1 MNVDAHETSRSEHV
15 ERTHDVTTHSAGVSV
30 LLMAVVAGGV
40 SAQSPSMDG
49 VWRSQGYGNVFEI
62 HGPTLNAFE
71 VTTTTCVAGG
81 TAAVDTTPVP
91 GRMATFRTPGGSE
104 MFVRAGGSADHKLLH
119 SEGSASDERIDRIP
133 RLPAV
138 CDHPTENTP
147 AGNFEVFA
155 QTWAE
160 HYISFDLKK
169 TDWGKVVETNRSKV
183 TSNTTPTEL
192 FDVLEKMIGPFG
204 DTHSFIAAPEI
215 DRGFQSLRP
224 GTDRVVKGGFQAFR
238 RSGMAA
244 LLGVTDRTYLKTPLR
259 KFCND
264 QVQYG
269 HIDEATGY
277 LRILSFS
284 NYVTAGGFSAGLAAL
299 EAALDDIFSD
309 RALEALVIDVRIN
322 SGGADP
328 YGLAI
333 ASRLATR
340 EYLAYT
346 KEARADPID
355 HDKWTSGDPSLVRPS
370 PRPGF
375 RGPTVELIGPLTIS
389 AGETFTQALMGRTP
403 SITRIGE
410 NTQGVF
416 SDVLGRRLPNA
427 WRFGLPNEV
436 FRTPQGTTFDGPGI
450 PPNVAVPVFADE
462 DVAAGKDP
470 GVAQALE
477 ILRRK

>member
-1 MNVDAHETSRSEHV
+1 MR
-15 ERTHDVTTHSAGVSV
+15 DVSTQTAGLSV
-30 LLMAVVAGGV
+30 LLMAVVAGGAP
-40 SAQSPSMDG
+40 AQSPSMDG
-49 VWRSQGYGNVFEI
+49 VWRSQGYGNVYEI
-62 HGPTLNAFE
+62 HGATLNAFE
-71 VTTTTCVAGG
+71 VTNTTCVAGG
-81 TAAVDTTPVP
+81 TAAVDTTAVP
-91 GRMATFRTPGGSE
+91 GRTATFRTPGGGE
-104 MFVRAGGSADHKLLH
+104 TFVRAGGSADHKLLH

-169 TDWGKVVETNRSKV
+169 TDWGSVVEANRSKV
-183 TSNTTPTEL
+183 TSKATPTEL
-192 FDVLEKMIGPFG
+192 FDVMEAMIGPFG
-204 DTHSFIAAPEI
+204 DTHAFLQAPAI
-215 DRGFQSLRP
+215 DRGFQRLRP
-224 GTDRVVKGGFQAFR
+224 GTDRVAKGDLRTFR
-238 RSGMAA
+238 NGGMAA
-244 LLGVTDRTYLKTPLR
+244 LLGVTDRAYLKTPLR
-259 KFCND
+259 RFCND
-264 QVQYG
+264 QIQYG
-269 HIDEATGY
+269 HIDETTGY

-284 NYVTAGGFSAGLAAL
+284 NYVREGGFAAGLAAL

-309 RALEALVIDVRIN
+309 RALGALVIDVRIN
-322 SGGADP
+322 GGGADP

-333 ASRLATR
+333 ASRLATS

-346 KEARADPID
+346 KMARADPID
-355 HDKWTSGDPSLVRPS
+355 RNKWTPGDPSLVRPS
-370 PRPGF
+370 ARPGF

-403 SITRIGE
+403 PVIRIGE

-416 SDVLGRRLPNA
+416 SDVLSRRLPNG

-436 FRTPQGTTFDGPGI
+436 FRTPQGATFDGPGI
-450 PPNVAVPVFADE
+450 PPDAGVPVFADE

-470 GVAQALE
+470 GVAKALE
-477 ILRRK
+477 VLRKK

>member
-1 MNVDAHETSRSEHV
+1 
-15 ERTHDVTTHSAGVSV
+15 
-30 LLMAVVAGGV
+30 MAAVAGRTP
-40 SAQSPSMDG
+40 AQSPSMDG

-71 VTTTTCVAGG
+71 VTNTTCVAGG

-91 GRMATFRTPGGSE
+91 GRIATFRTPGGGE
-104 MFVRAGGSADHKLLH
+104 MFVRSGGSADHPLLH
-119 SEGSASDERIDRIP
+119 REGSASDERIDRIP

-138 CDHPTENTP
+138 CDHPTQNTP

-169 TDWGKVVETNRSKV
+169 ADWGQVVEANRSKV
-183 TSNTTPTEL
+183 ISSTTPAGL
-192 FDVLEKMIGPFG
+192 FDILAKMIEPFG
-204 DTHSFIAAPEI
+204 DTHTFLVAPEI
-215 DRGFQSLRP
+215 DRRFQTLRP

-238 RSGMAA
+238 GSGMAA
-244 LLGVTDRTYLKTPLR
+244 LLGVTDRAYRKTPLR
-259 KFCND
+259 TFCND
-264 QVQYG
+264 QIQYG

-284 NYVTAGGFSAGLAAL
+284 NYVTEGGFAAGLAAL

-309 RALEALVIDVRIN
+309 RALRALVIDVRIN
-322 SGGADP
+322 GGGADP

-346 KEARADPID
+346 KVARADPID
-355 HDKWTSGDPSLVRPS
+355 RNKWTPGDPSLVRPS
-370 PRPGF
+370 ARPGF

-403 SITRIGE
+403 PITRIGE

-416 SDVLGRRLPNA
+416 SDVLGRRLPNG

-436 FRTPQGTTFDGPGI
+436 FRTPQGTAFDGPGI
-450 PPNVAVPVFADE
+450 PPDAAVPVFADA
-462 DVAAGKDP
+462 DIAAGKDP
-470 GVAQALE
+470 GVAKALE
-477 ILRRK
+477 ILRKK

>member
-1 MNVDAHETSRSEHV
+1 MSTQ
-15 ERTHDVTTHSAGVSV
+15 TAGLSV
-30 LLMAVVAGGV
+30 LLVAVVV
-40 SAQSPSMDG
+40 SGAPVQSPSMDG

-62 HGPTLNAFE
+62 HGPALNAFE
-71 VTTTTCVAGG
+71 VTNTTCVAGES
-81 TAAVDTTPVP
+81 AAVDTTPVP
-91 GRMATFRTPGGSE
+91 GRIATFKTRGSE
-104 MFVRAGGSADHKLLH
+104 KFVRAGGGADHKLLH

-138 CDHPTENTP
+138 CDHPTENTA

-169 TDWGKVVETNRSKV
+169 TDWAKVVEANRSKV
-183 TSNTTPTEL
+183 TSNTTATEL
-192 FDVLEKMIGPFG
+192 FDILEKMIGPFG
-204 DTHSFIAAPEI
+204 DTHTFISAPEI
-215 DRGFQSLRP
+215 GRVFQSLRP

-238 RSGMAA
+238 SSGMPA
-244 LLGVTDRTYLKTPLR
+244 LLGVTDRAYLKTPLR

-264 QVQYG
+264 QIQYA

-284 NYVTAGGFSAGLAAL
+284 NYVKEGGFAAGLAAL

-322 SGGADP
+322 GGGADP

-355 HDKWTSGDPSLVRPS
+355 RDRWTPGDPSLVRPS
-370 PRPGF
+370 ARPGF

-389 AGETFTQALMGRTP
+389 AGETFTQALMGRAP
-403 SITRIGE
+403 RITRIGE

-416 SDVLGRRLPNA
+416 SDVLGRRLPNG

-450 PPNVAVPVFADE
+450 PPDVAVPVFADE
-462 DVAAGKDP
+462 DVAARKDP
-470 GVAQALE
+470 GVAKALE
-477 ILRRK
+477 ILRKK

>member
-1 MNVDAHETSRSEHV
+1 MA
-15 ERTHDVTTHSAGVSV
+15 ALSV
-30 LLMAVVAGGV
+30 VLMAVVASGTP
-40 SAQSPSMDG
+40 AQSPSMDG

-62 HGPTLNAFE
+62 RGATLNTFE
-71 VTTTTCVAGG
+71 ATTTTCVPGG
-81 TAAVDTTPVP
+81 AATVDTTAVA
-91 GRMATFRTPGGSE
+91 GRIATFRTPGGGE

-119 SEGSASDERIDRIP
+119 REGSASDERIDRVA

-138 CDHPTENTP
+138 CEHPTENTP
-147 AGNFEVFA
+147 GGNFEVFA

-169 TDWGKVVETNRSKV
+169 TDWGKVVEANRSRV
-183 TSNTTPTEL
+183 TASTTPTEL
-192 FDVLEKMIGPFG
+192 FDILEKMIGPFG
-204 DTHSFIAAPEI
+204 DTHTFLVASEI
-215 DRGFQSLRP
+215 DRRFQTLRP

-238 RSGMAA
+238 SSGMAA
-244 LLGVTDRTYLKTPLR
+244 LLGVTDRAYLKTPLR
-259 KFCND
+259 TFCND
-264 QVQYG
+264 QIQYG
-269 HIDEATGY
+269 HIDESTGY

-284 NYVTAGGFSAGLAAL
+284 NYTTAGGFAAGLAAL
-299 EAALDDIFSD
+299 EAALDEIFSD
-309 RALEALVIDVRIN
+309 RALRALVIDVRIN

-346 KEARADPID
+346 KVARADPID
-355 HDKWTSGDPSLVRPS
+355 RNKWTPGDPSLVRPS

-403 SITRIGE
+403 PITRIGE

-416 SDVLGRRLPNA
+416 SDVLGRRLPNG

-436 FRTPQGTTFDGPGI
+436 FRTAQGTTFDGAGI
-450 PPNVAVPVFADE
+450 PPDVAVPVFADE
-462 DVAAGKDP
+462 DVAAGRDP
-470 GVAQALE
+470 AIARALE

>member
-1 MNVDAHETSRSEHV
+1 MSP
-15 ERTHDVTTHSAGVSV
+15 RTAGLSV
-30 LLMAVVAGGV
+30 LLMAVVAGGAP
-40 SAQSPSMDG
+40 AQSPSMDG

-71 VTTTTCVAGG
+71 VTNTTCVAGG

-91 GRMATFRTPGGSE
+91 GRIATFRISGGGE

-147 AGNFEVFA
+147 AGNLEVFA

-169 TDWGKVVETNRSKV
+169 TDWGKVVEANRSKV

-192 FDVLEKMIGPFG
+192 FDILEKMIGPFG
-204 DTHSFIAAPEI
+204 DTHAFLAAPEI
-215 DRGFQSLRP
+215 DRRFQSLRP
-224 GTDRVVKGGFQAFR
+224 GTDRVVKGAFQAFR
-238 RSGMAA
+238 SSGMAA
-244 LLGVTDRTYLKTPLR
+244 LLGVTDRAYLKTPLR

-264 QVQYG
+264 QIQYG

-284 NYVTAGGFSAGLAAL
+284 SYVKEGGFAAGLAAL

-309 RALEALVIDVRIN
+309 RALGALVIDVRIN
-322 SGGADP
+322 GGGADP

-333 ASRLATR
+333 ASRLATS

-355 HDKWTSGDPSLVRPS
+355 RNKWTPGDPSLVRPS
-370 PRPGF
+370 ARPGF

-403 SITRIGE
+403 PITRVGE

-416 SDVLGRRLPNA
+416 SDVLSRRLPNG

-436 FRTPQGTTFDGPGI
+436 FRTPRGTTFDGPGI
-450 PPNVAVPVFADE
+450 PPGAAVLVFADD

-470 GVAQALE
+470 GVAKALE
-477 ILRRK
+477 ILRKK

>member
-1 MNVDAHETSRSEHV
+1 
-15 ERTHDVTTHSAGVSV
+15 
-30 LLMAVVAGGV
+30 
-40 SAQSPSMDG
+40 MDG

-62 HGPTLNAFE
+62 HGATSNAFE
-71 VTTTTCVAGG
+71 VTNSTCVAGG

-91 GRMATFRTPGGSE
+91 GRIATFRTPGGGE

-169 TDWGKVVETNRSKV
+169 TDWGKVVAANRSKV
-183 TSNTTPTEL
+183 APTTTPTEL
-192 FDVLEKMIGPFG
+192 FDILETMIGPFG
-204 DTHSFIAAPEI
+204 DTHAFLAAPAI
-215 DRGFQSLRP
+215 DRVAQRRRP
-224 GTDRVVKGGFQAFR
+224 GTDRVVKGDFQAFR

-244 LLGVTDRTYLKTPLR
+244 LLDVTDRAYLKTPLR

-264 QVQYG
+264 QIQYG

-284 NYVTAGGFSAGLAAL
+284 NYAKGGFAAGLAAL

-309 RALEALVIDVRIN
+309 RALGALVIDVRIN
-322 SGGADP
+322 GGGADP

-333 ASRLATR
+333 ASRLATS

-346 KEARADPID
+346 KLARADPID
-355 HDKWTSGDPSLVRPS
+355 RNKWTPGDPSLVRPS
-370 PRPGF
+370 ARPGF

-389 AGETFTQALMGRTP
+389 AGETFTQALMGRIP
-403 SITRIGE
+403 PITRIGE

-416 SDVLGRRLPNA
+416 SDVLGRRLPNG

-450 PPNVAVPVFADE
+450 PPDAAVPVFADE

-470 GVAQALE
+470 GVARALE
-477 ILRRK
+477 ILRKK

>member
-1 MNVDAHETSRSEHV
+1 MSTQ
-15 ERTHDVTTHSAGVSV
+15 TAGLSV
-30 LLMAVVAGGV
+30 LLIAVAASGAP
-40 SAQSPSMDG
+40 AQIPSMDG

-62 HGPTLNAFE
+62 HGPTLNVFE
-71 VTTTTCVAGG
+71 VTNTTCVAGG
-81 TAAVDTTPVP
+81 TAVVDTTPVP
-91 GRMATFRTPGGSE
+91 GRTATFRTPGGGE

-119 SEGSASDERIDRIP
+119 SEGSASDQRIDRIP

-155 QTWAE
+155 QTRAE

-169 TDWGKVVETNRSKV
+169 TEWGKVVAGNRSKV
-183 TSNTTPTEL
+183 AANTTSTQL
-192 FDVLEKMIGPFG
+192 FDILEKMIEHFG
-204 DTHSFIAAPEI
+204 DTHAFLAASDI
-215 DRGFQSLRP
+215 DRRFQSLRP
-224 GTDRVVKGGFQAFR
+224 GTDRLIKGGFQTFR
-238 RSGMAA
+238 TSGMVA
-244 LLGVTDRTYLKTPLR
+244 LLAVTDRAYLKTPLR

-264 QVQYG
+264 QIQYG
-269 HIDEATGY
+269 HIDDATGY

-284 NYVTAGGFSAGLAAL
+284 NYVAEGGFGAGLAAL

-309 RALEALVIDVRIN
+309 RALGALVIDVRIN

-333 ASRLATR
+333 ASRLATS

-355 HDKWTSGDPSLVRPS
+355 RNKWTPGDPSMVRPS
-370 PRPGF
+370 ARPGF
-375 RGPTVELIGPLTIS
+375 RGPVVELIGPLTIS

-403 SITRIGE
+403 AVTRIGE

-416 SDVLGRRLPNA
+416 SDVLGRRLPNG

-450 PPNVAVPVFADE
+450 PPGVAVTVFADE
-462 DVAAGKDP
+462 DVAGGKDP
-470 GVAQALE
+470 GVARALE
-477 ILRRK
+477 ILRKK

>member
-1 MNVDAHETSRSEHV
+1 VSTQ
-15 ERTHDVTTHSAGVSV
+15 TAGLSV
-30 LLMAVVAGGV
+30 LLMAVVAAGAP
-40 SAQSPSMDG
+40 AQSPSMEG
-49 VWRSQGYGNVFEI
+49 VWRSQGYGNVFAI
-62 HGPTLNAFE
+62 QGPTLNAFE
-71 VTTTTCVAGG
+71 VTNTTCVAGG
-81 TAAVDTTPVP
+81 TAAVDTAPVP
-91 GRMATFRTPGGSE
+91 GRIATFRTGGSE

-147 AGNFEVFA
+147 AGNLEVFA

-169 TDWGKVVETNRSKV
+169 TDWGKVVEANRSKV

-192 FDVLEKMIGPFG
+192 FDILEKMIAPFG
-204 DTHSFIAAPEI
+204 DTHAFLAAPEI
-215 DRGFQSLRP
+215 DHRFQSLRP

-238 RSGMAA
+238 GSGMAA
-244 LLGVTDRTYLKTPLR
+244 LLGVTDRVYLKTPLR

-264 QVQYG
+264 QIQYG

-284 NYVTAGGFSAGLAAL
+284 NYAKEGGFAAGLRAL

-309 RALEALVIDVRIN
+309 RALGALVIDLRIN
-322 SGGADP
+322 GGGADP

-355 HDKWTSGDPSLVRPS
+355 RNKWTPGDPSLVRPS
-370 PRPGF
+370 GRPGF

-403 SITRIGE
+403 PITRIGE

-416 SDVLGRRLPNA
+416 SDVLGRRLPNG

-436 FRTPQGTTFDGPGI
+436 FRTPHGTTFDGPGI
-450 PPNVAVPVFADE
+450 PPDVAVPVFADE

-470 GVAQALE
+470 GVAKALE
-477 ILRRK
+477 ILRKK

>member
-1 MNVDAHETSRSEHV
+1 L
-15 ERTHDVTTHSAGVSV
+15 SV
-30 LLMAVVAGGV
+30 LLITVAAGSV
-40 SAQSPSMDG
+40 PAQAPSMDG
-49 VWRSQGYGNVFEI
+49 VWRSRGYGNVFEI
-62 HGPTLNAFE
+62 HGSTLKSFE
-71 VTTTTCVAGG
+71 VTNTTCVVGESG
-81 TAAVDTTPVP
+81 SLDTTPFP
-91 GRMATFRTPGGSE
+91 DRMATFRTRGSE
-104 MFVRAGGSADHKLLH
+104 QFVRAGGSTDQKLLH
-119 SEGSASDERIDRIP
+119 SQGSASDERIDRIP
-133 RLPAV
+133 RLPAA

-169 TDWGKVVETNRSKV
+169 TDWGMVVEAHRSKV

-192 FDVLEKMIGPFG
+192 FDILETMIAPFG
-204 DTHSFIAAPEI
+204 DTHAFVAAPEI
-215 DRGFQSLRP
+215 DHVFQSLRP

-238 RSGMAA
+238 RTGMPA
-244 LLGVTDRTYLKTPLR
+244 LLGVTDRAYLKTPLR

-264 QVQYG
+264 QIQYG

-284 NYVTAGGFSAGLAAL
+284 NYAKEGGFAAGLAAL

-309 RALEALVIDVRIN
+309 RTLRALVIDVRIN
-322 SGGADP
+322 GGGADP

-333 ASRLATR
+333 ASRLATT

-346 KEARADPID
+346 KEARADPVD
-355 HDKWTSGDPSLVRPS
+355 RNKWTPGDASLVRPS
-370 PRPGF
+370 TRPGF
-375 RGPTVELIGPLTIS
+375 RGPIVELIGPLTIS
-389 AGETFTQALMGRTP
+389 AGETFTQALMGRIP
-403 SITRIGE
+403 PIPRIGE

-416 SDVLGRRLPNA
+416 SDVLGRRLPNG

-450 PPNVAVPVFADE
+450 PPDIAVPVFADV
-462 DVAAGKDP
+462 DVAAGRDP
-470 GVAQALE
+470 GVARALE
-477 ILRRK
+477 ILQKR

>member
-1 MNVDAHETSRSEHV
+1 MSTQ
-15 ERTHDVTTHSAGVSV
+15 TAGLSV
-30 LLMAVVAGGV
+30 LLMAVVAGGAP
-40 SAQSPSMDG
+40 AQSPSMDG
-49 VWRSQGYGNVFEI
+49 VWRSQGYGNVYEI
-62 HGPTLNAFE
+62 HGSTLNAFE
-71 VTTTTCVAGG
+71 VTNTTCVAGG

-91 GRMATFRTPGGSE
+91 GRVATIRTPGGGE

-169 TDWGKVVETNRSKV
+169 TDWGQVVEANRSKV

-192 FDVLEKMIGPFG
+192 FDILETMIGPFG
-204 DTHSFIAAPEI
+204 DTHAFLEAPAI
-215 DRGFQSLRP
+215 DRGFQRLRP

-238 RSGMAA
+238 SGGMAA
-244 LLGVTDRTYLKTPLR
+244 LLGVTDRAYLKTPLR

-264 QVQYG
+264 QIQYG
-269 HIDEATGY
+269 HIDETTGY

-284 NYVTAGGFSAGLAAL
+284 NYVREGGFAAGLAAL

-309 RALEALVIDVRIN
+309 RALGALVIDVRIN
-322 SGGADP
+322 GGGADP

-333 ASRLATR
+333 ASRLATS

-346 KEARADPID
+346 KMARADPID
-355 HDKWTSGDPSLVRPS
+355 RNKWTPGDPE
-370 PRPGF
+370 PRPAECPPRLSRTNRRVDRTAHDQ
-375 RGPTVELIGPLTIS
+375 RGRDVHAGP
-389 AGETFTQALMGRTP
+389 
-403 SITRIGE
+403 
-410 NTQGVF
+410 
-416 SDVLGRRLPNA
+416 
-427 WRFGLPNEV
+427 
-436 FRTPQGTTFDGPGI
+436 DGPD
-450 PPNVAVPVFADE
+450 PAHHSDRRE
-462 DVAAGKDP
+462 HAGR
-470 GVAQALE
+470 L
-477 ILRRK
+477 L

>member
-1 MNVDAHETSRSEHV
+1 VSTQ
-15 ERTHDVTTHSAGVSV
+15 TAGLSV
-30 LLMAVVAGGV
+30 LLMAVVASGAPG
-40 SAQSPSMDG
+40 QSLSIDG

-62 HGPTLNAFE
+62 HGATLNKFE
-71 VTTTTCVAGG
+71 VTNTTCVAGG
-81 TAAVDTTPVP
+81 TGAVDTTPVQ
-91 GRMATFRTPGGSE
+91 GRIATFRTTGGGE
-104 MFVRAGGSADHKLLH
+104 MFVRAGGSADRKLLH
-119 SEGSASDERIDRIP
+119 SEGSASDERIERIP

-147 AGNFEVFA
+147 VGNFDVFA

-160 HYISFDLKK
+160 HYISFDLKQ
-169 TDWGKVVETNRSKV
+169 TDWGQVVAANRAKV

-192 FDVLEKMIGPFG
+192 FDILETMIGPFG
-204 DTHSFIAAPEI
+204 DTHAFLAAPEI
-215 DRGFQSLRP
+215 NRVVQRLRP

-238 RSGMAA
+238 SSGMAA
-244 LLGVTDRTYLKTPLR
+244 LLGATDRAYLKTPLR

-264 QVQYG
+264 QIQYG

-284 NYVTAGGFSAGLAAL
+284 NYVKEGGLAAGLVAL

-309 RALEALVIDVRIN
+309 RALGALVIDVRIN
-322 SGGADP
+322 GGGADP

-333 ASRLATR
+333 ASRLTTR

-355 HDKWTSGDPSLVRPS
+355 RNKWTPGDPNLVRPS
-370 PRPGF
+370 ARPGF
-375 RGPTVELIGPLTIS
+375 RGPAVELIGPLTIS

-403 SITRIGE
+403 PIIRIGE

-416 SDVLGRRLPNA
+416 SDVLGRRLPNG

-450 PPNVAVPVFADE
+450 PPDVDVPVFADE

-470 GVAQALE
+470 GLAKALE
-477 ILRRK
+477 ILRKK

>member
-1 MNVDAHETSRSEHV
+1 V
-15 ERTHDVTTHSAGVSV
+15 RTQSAGLSV
-30 LLMAVVAGGV
+30 LLIAVVAG
-40 SAQSPSMDG
+40 SAPAQSPSMDG

-62 HGPTLNAFE
+62 HGPTLNGFE
-71 VTTTTCVAGG
+71 VTNTTCVAGA

-91 GRMATFRTPGGSE
+91 GRTATFRTPGGSE

-119 SEGSASDERIDRIP
+119 SEGSASDQRIDRIP

-138 CDHPTENTP
+138 CERPTENTP

-169 TDWGKVVETNRSKV
+169 TDWGKVVEANRSKV
-183 TSNTTPTEL
+183 TADTTPAEL
-192 FDVLEKMIGPFG
+192 FDILERMIGPFG
-204 DTHSFIAAPEI
+204 DTHAFLAAPEI
-215 DRGFQSLRP
+215 DRRLQRLRP

-238 RSGMAA
+238 SSGMAA
-244 LLGVTDRTYLKTPLR
+244 LLGVTDRAYLKTPLR
-259 KFCND
+259 RFCND
-264 QVQYG
+264 QIGYG
-269 HIDEATGY
+269 RIDAVTGY

-284 NYVTAGGFSAGLAAL
+284 NYVAEGGFAAGMAAL

-309 RALEALVIDVRIN
+309 RTLGALVIDVRIN

-333 ASRLATR
+333 ASRLATS

-355 HDKWTSGDPSLVRPS
+355 RNKWTPGDPSLVRPS
-370 PRPGF
+370 ARPGF

-403 SITRIGE
+403 RIMRIGE

-416 SDVLGRRLPNA
+416 SDVLSRRLPNG
-427 WRFGLPNEV
+427 WRFCLPNEV

-450 PPNVAVPVFADE
+450 PPDAVVPVFADE

-470 GVAQALE
+470 GVARALE
-477 ILRRK
+477 ILRQK

>member
-1 MNVDAHETSRSEHV
+1 VSTQ
-15 ERTHDVTTHSAGVSV
+15 TAGLSV
-30 LLMAVVAGGV
+30 LLMVVVANGAP
-40 SAQSPSMDG
+40 AQSPSMDG
-49 VWRSQGYGNVFEI
+49 VWRSQGYGHVFEI

-71 VTTTTCVAGG
+71 VTNTTCVAGEPA
-81 TAAVDTTPVP
+81 TVDTTPVP
-91 GRMATFRTPGGSE
+91 GRIATFRNPGGE
-104 MFVRAGGSADHKLLH
+104 MFVREGGSADHKLLH

-147 AGNFEVFA
+147 AGNLEVFA

-169 TDWGKVVETNRSKV
+169 TDWGKVVEANRSKV

-192 FDVLEKMIGPFG
+192 FDILEKMIGPFG
-204 DTHSFIAAPEI
+204 DTHAFLAAPAI
-215 DRGFQSLRP
+215 DRRFQSLRP

-238 RSGMAA
+238 SRGMAA
-244 LLGVTDRTYLKTPLR
+244 LLGVTDRAYLKTSLR
-259 KFCND
+259 KFCNE
-264 QVQYG
+264 QIQYG

-284 NYVTAGGFSAGLAAL
+284 NYATGGFAAGLAAL

-309 RALEALVIDVRIN
+309 RALAALVIDVRIN
-322 SGGADP
+322 GGGADP

-355 HDKWTSGDPSLVRPS
+355 RNKWTPGDPSLIRPS
-370 PRPGF
+370 ARPGF

-403 SITRIGE
+403 PITRIGE

-416 SDVLGRRLPNA
+416 SDVLSRRLPNG

-436 FRTPQGTTFDGPGI
+436 FRTPQGTTFDGLGI
-450 PPNVAVPVFADE
+450 PPDATVLVFADE
-462 DVAAGKDP
+462 DVTAGKDP
-470 GVAQALE
+470 GLAKALE
-477 ILRRK
+477 ILRKK

>member
-1 MNVDAHETSRSEHV
+1 VSAHT
-15 ERTHDVTTHSAGVSV
+15 AGLSV
-30 LLMAVVAGGV
+30 LLVAVVTGGAP
-40 SAQSPSMDG
+40 AQSPSMDG

-62 HGPTLNAFE
+62 HGATLNAFE
-71 VTTTTCVAGG
+71 VTNTTCVGGG

-91 GRMATFRTPGGSE
+91 GRIATFRTPGGNE
-104 MFVRAGGSADHKLLH
+104 MFVRAGDNADHKLLH
-119 SEGSASDERIDRIP
+119 SEGSASDERIDRLP

-138 CDHPTENTP
+138 CDHPTANTP

-169 TDWGKVVETNRSKV
+169 TDWGKVVAANRSRV

-192 FDVLEKMIGPFG
+192 FDILETMIGPFG
-204 DTHSFIAAPEI
+204 DTHAFLAASAI
-215 DRGFQSLRP
+215 DRVFQRLRP
-224 GTDRVVKGGFQAFR
+224 GTDRMVKGGFQAFR
-238 RSGMAA
+238 STGMAA
-244 LLGVTDRTYLKTPLR
+244 LLGVTDRAYLKTPLR

-264 QVQYG
+264 QIQYG

-284 NYVTAGGFSAGLAAL
+284 NYVTKGGFAAGLAAL
-299 EAALDDIFSD
+299 EAALDEIFSD
-309 RALEALVIDVRIN
+309 RALGALVIDVRIN
-322 SGGADP
+322 GGGADP

-333 ASRLATR
+333 ASRLATS

-346 KEARADPID
+346 KVARADPID
-355 HDKWTSGDPSLVRPS
+355 RNKWTPGDPSLVRPS
-370 PRPGF
+370 ARPGF

-403 SITRIGE
+403 PITRIGE

-416 SDVLGRRLPNA
+416 SDVLSRRLPNG

-450 PPNVAVPVFADE
+450 PPDAAVPVFADE

-470 GVAQALE
+470 GVAKALE
-477 ILRRK
+477 ILRKK

>member
-1 MNVDAHETSRSEHV
+1 MSTQ
-15 ERTHDVTTHSAGVSV
+15 TAGISV
-30 LLMAVVAGGV
+30 LLLAMVASGAP
-40 SAQSPSMDG
+40 AQSPSMDG
-49 VWRSQGYGNVFEI
+49 VWRSQGYGNVFDI

-71 VTTTTCVAGG
+71 VTNTTCVAGGG

-91 GRMATFRTPGGSE
+91 GRIATFRTPGRE

-133 RLPAV
+133 RLPAL

-169 TDWGKVVETNRSKV
+169 TDWGKVVEANRSKV
-183 TSNTTPTEL
+183 TSTTTPTEL
-192 FDVLEKMIGPFG
+192 FDILEKMIGPFG
-204 DTHSFIAAPEI
+204 DTHAFLAAPAI
-215 DRGFQSLRP
+215 DRRFQRLRP

-238 RSGMAA
+238 GSGMAA
-244 LLGVTDRTYLKTPLR
+244 LLGVTDRAYLKTPLR

-264 QVQYG
+264 QIQYG
-269 HIDEATGY
+269 HIDEVTGY

-284 NYVTAGGFSAGLAAL
+284 NYATGGFAAGLAAL

-309 RALEALVIDVRIN
+309 RALAALVIDVRIN
-322 SGGADP
+322 GGGADP

-355 HDKWTSGDPSLVRPS
+355 RNKWTPGDPSLVGPS
-370 PRPGF
+370 DRPGF

-410 NTQGVF
+410 STQGVF
-416 SDVLGRRLPNA
+416 SDVLGRRLPNG

-436 FRTPQGTTFDGPGI
+436 FRTPQGTTFDGPGV
-450 PPNVAVPVFADE
+450 PPDAAVPVFADE

-470 GVAQALE
+470 GVAKALE
-477 ILRRK
+477 ILRKK

>member
-1 MNVDAHETSRSEHV
+1 MSTQ
-15 ERTHDVTTHSAGVSV
+15 TAGLS
-30 LLMAVVAGGV
+30 LMLVAVAAGGAP
-40 SAQSPSMDG
+40 AQSPSMDG

-62 HGPTLNAFE
+62 HGPALHVFE
-71 VTTTTCVAGG
+71 VTNTTCVAGR

-91 GRMATFRTPGGSE
+91 GRIATFRTPGDAE
-104 MFVRAGGSADHKLLH
+104 VFVRAAGSADHKLLH

-169 TDWGKVVETNRSKV
+169 TDWGKVVEANRSRV
-183 TSNTTPTEL
+183 TSSTTPTEL
-192 FDVLEKMIGPFG
+192 FDVLAKMIGPFG
-204 DTHSFIAAPEI
+204 DTHTFLAAPEI
-215 DRGFQSLRP
+215 DRRFQTLRP

-238 RSGMAA
+238 SSGMAA
-244 LLGVTDRTYLKTPLR
+244 LLGVTDRAYLKTPLR
-259 KFCND
+259 TFCNG
-264 QVQYG
+264 QIQYG
-269 HIDEATGY
+269 HIDDATGY

-284 NYVTAGGFSAGLAAL
+284 NYATEGGFAAGLAAL
-299 EAALDDIFSD
+299 ESALDDIFSD
-309 RALEALVIDVRIN
+309 RALKALLIDVRIN

-333 ASRLATR
+333 ASRLATS

-355 HDKWTSGDPSLVRPS
+355 RNKWTPGDPSLVRPS
-370 PRPGF
+370 ARPGF
-375 RGPTVELIGPLTIS
+375 RGPAVELIGPLTIS

-403 SITRIGE
+403 PVTRVGE

-416 SDVLGRRLPNA
+416 SDVLGRRLPNG

-450 PPNVAVPVFADE
+450 PPDAAVPVFADE
-462 DVAAGKDP
+462 DVTAGKDP
-470 GVAQALE
+470 GVAKALE
-477 ILRRK
+477 ILRKK